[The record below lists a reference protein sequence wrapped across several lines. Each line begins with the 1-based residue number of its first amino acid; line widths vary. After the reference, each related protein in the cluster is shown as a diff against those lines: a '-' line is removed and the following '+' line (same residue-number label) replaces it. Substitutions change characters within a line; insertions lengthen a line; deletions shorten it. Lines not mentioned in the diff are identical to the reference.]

1 VAYDTV
7 ASATAPN
14 SDAAASQIARRL
26 DIEVLGL
33 LHHAAGGHAHRRGQ
47 ALQEH
52 LDLIPNDL
60 PGMLLTYDY
69 WQEPSRPLR
78 QYLWAYVQEDQQ
90 RGRTLIEVLGP
101 QRVKRIMRYL
111 AEDYWVRYLGW
122 PDLVSWREG
131 DSGPEGVA
139 FIEVKSSNDKLSD
152 DRRSWIEGNH
162 KHLQLPFRLAK
173 VNRAQ
178 RLDPKPAPVN

>member
-1 VAYDTV
+1 
-7 ASATAPN
+7 
-14 SDAAASQIARRL
+14 
-26 DIEVLGL
+26 
-33 LHHAAGGHAHRRGQ
+33 
-47 ALQEH
+47 
-52 LDLIPNDL
+52 
-60 PGMLLTYDY
+60 
-69 WQEPSRPLR
+69 LR

-152 DRRSWIEGNH
+152 DQRSGSKAIISTCSCRSGW
-162 KHLQLPFRLAK
+162 
-173 VNRAQ
+173 Q
-178 RLDPKPAPVN
+178 RLIGHSGSTQSQLL

>member
-1 VAYDTV
+1 MTLEPVIRSLTIRNLLSFGDIPALVDLQNLNV
-7 ASATAPN
+7 LIGPN
-14 SDAAASQIARRL
+14 GSGKSNL
-26 DIEVLGL
+26 IEVLGL

-131 DSGPEGVA
+131 GQRPGGRCVHRGK
-139 FIEVKSSNDKLSD
+139 VKQ
-152 DRRSWIEGNH
+152 R
-162 KHLQLPFRLAK
+162 Q
-173 VNRAQ
+173 AQ
-178 RLDPKPAPVN
+178 